1 MKWFLSYLLIVN
13 MIAFLLYG
21 IDKRKAV
28 RGAWRIPEATL
39 ILFAAIGGSAGALL
53 GMLVWHHKTR
63 KWKFRILVPL
73 FIVIWIGVFCYVLT
87 R

>member
-1 MKWFLSYLLIVN
+1 MEWFFYYLLIVN
-13 MIAFLLYG
+13 VVTFILYG

-28 RGAWRIPEATL
+28 KKAWRIPEVTL

-53 GMLVWHHKTR
+53 GMFVWHHKTR

-73 FIVIWIGVFCYVLT
+73 FVVVWIGVLGYVLT

>member
-1 MKWFLSYLLIVN
+1 MEWFFYYLLIVN
-13 MIAFLLYG
+13 VVTFILYG

-28 RGAWRIPEATL
+28 KKAWRIPEVTL

-53 GMLVWHHKTR
+53 GMFVWHHKTR

-73 FIVIWIGVFCYVLT
+73 FVVIWIGVLGYVLT